1 MSAEI
6 IQFIPRPKRDCGQTD
21 FPTIVFRSA
30 LDDDRAMEPADT
42 APSEYVQPDWYE
54 K

>member
-6 IQFIPRPKRDCGQTD
+6 IRFIPRPKHGREQTD
-21 FPTIVFRSA
+21 FPAIVFRSA
-30 LDDDRAMEPADT
+30 VPKDPAADHADT
-42 APSEYVQPDWYE
+42 APCEYVRPDWYE

>member
-30 LDDDRAMEPADT
+30 VDDDRAMDRA
-42 APSEYVQPDWYE
+42 
-54 K
+54 

>member
-6 IQFIPRPKRDCGQTD
+6 IQFIPRARRDREPTD
-21 FPTIVFRSA
+21 FPTIAFRSA
-30 LDDDRAMEPADT
+30 LPDPETNCIDT
-42 APSEYVQPDWYE
+42 APSEYLPTDWQE